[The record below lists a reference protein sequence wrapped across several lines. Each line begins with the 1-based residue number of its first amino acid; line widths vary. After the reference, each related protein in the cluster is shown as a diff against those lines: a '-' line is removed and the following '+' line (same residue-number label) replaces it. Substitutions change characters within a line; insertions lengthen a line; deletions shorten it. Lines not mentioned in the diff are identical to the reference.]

1 MKLSSEK
8 KVICYY
14 ILVGCILNNSCREKS
29 LHPYYLRGV
38 DFDGVGAEN
47 VVVDG
52 VVVADVG
59 VGAGRSGVNS
69 VEWVSNHF

>member
-1 MKLSSEK
+1 M
-8 KVICYY
+8 
-14 ILVGCILNNSCREKS
+14 NNSCREKS
-29 LHPYYLRGV
+29 RHPYCLRGV
-38 DFDGVGAEN
+38 DFDGVGAET